1 MSYMVQ
7 RNKPKAS
14 MDKDAMDEYERLQ
27 PTRQAVLYKSVKGQ
41 VAQIN
46 LC

>member
-7 RNKPKAS
+7 RNKPKAR

-27 PTRQAVLYKSVKGQ
+27 STRQAVLYKGVKGQ
-41 VAQIN
+41 VAHIN
-46 LC
+46 VC